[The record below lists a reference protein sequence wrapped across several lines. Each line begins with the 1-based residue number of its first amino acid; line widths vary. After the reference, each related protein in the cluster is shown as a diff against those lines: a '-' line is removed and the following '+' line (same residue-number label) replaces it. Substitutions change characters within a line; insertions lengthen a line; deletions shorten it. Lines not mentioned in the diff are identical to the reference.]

1 MIKDPAR
8 AYRESA
14 VRGASPVGLIVILYE
29 EIIRSIRRA
38 QRALG
43 AGKIEDR
50 SNALTHAIEVV
61 GHLQGVIN
69 FEKGG
74 TLAQE
79 LVTFYSLARAKLLE
93 ANVKPQDKLLEDLAV
108 EFAKMKE
115 AWQRVERD
123 LSTQGAE
130 GGSRTEV
137 PALVASEKI
146 HTDPDS
152 RRLSLERR

>member
-38 QRALG
+38 QRAVT
-43 AGKIEDR
+43 AGKIEER
-50 SNALTHAIEVV
+50 SNALTHALEVI
-61 GHLQGVIN
+61 GHLQGVIK
-69 FEKGG
+69 FDQGG

-79 LVTFYSLARAKLLE
+79 LVTFYTLTRAKLLE
-93 ANVKPQDKLLEDLAV
+93 ANVKPQDKLLEDLAG

-115 AWQRVERD
+115 AWQRVDSD
-123 LSTQGAE
+123 LSAQ
-130 GGSRTEV
+130 RTESGSHPDV
-137 PALVASEKI
+137 PELVVSQKI
-146 HTDPDS
+146 HADPDLL
-152 RRLSLERR
+152 RLPMERP